1 MEIDKMK
8 KIIDFKLWKHSSK
21 CKIKSI
27 CLQDKWFGRICMSQ
41 EQASREGGFKFNFL
55 KLVQN
60 KSNMSFMLL

>member
-1 MEIDKMK
+1 
-8 KIIDFKLWKHSSK
+8 
-21 CKIKSI
+21 
-27 CLQDKWFGRICMSQ
+27 MSQ